1 MLGFQILIS
10 YYMTLQTTSKKAEGT
25 KWEVK
30 IKVKKGHDF
39 KENSSSFIK
48 HSLKL
53 T

>member
-1 MLGFQILIS
+1 MLGFQILIF
-10 YYMTLQTTSKKAEGT
+10 YYITLQTTSKKAEGI

-30 IKVKKGHDF
+30 IKLKIGHDF
-39 KENSSSFIK
+39 KENCNSFIK